1 MAECIVEKES
11 HQKPEKIPRRRR
23 IFLRTLLLSWLIIVF
38 TVTIF
43 VFAIIPYQKSQL
55 QNEMKI
61 QASVAFSSVSQIA
74 ENSIILEDYSTVV
87 DHCLTLLQNNT
98 RILYIVIT
106 RHDGFSL
113 VHTSTNWSQKTLD
126 SKWLPRNKQNSES
139 GRFLMSEI
147 VNHEVY
153 NVSFPFRYSGIDWG
167 WIHIGLAPERYYS
180 DLRSLYVRIIL
191 TSILA
196 ISLGMV
202 ASYYFAKQISKPIM
216 LLNQVAKSI
225 RSGDLSA
232 RAEINSGDEVE
243 SLADSFNRTA
253 EHLKSEITE
262 KETEIRERKL
272 VEAALRES
280 EERYRTIIESI
291 EDGYYE
297 ADTYGNMTFVN
308 EVMSKILGYSAQ
320 ELTGMNSI
328 KLIGTDNKKT
338 VYRMFAGVFFSEKP
352 ISVFGLEI
360 MRKDG
365 KKRQIETSI
374 SLIKNLMGEKIGFR
388 GVARDVDER
397 KKQEENLIYT
407 AYHDV
412 LTGLKNRKWFY
423 EKLSDLIKHA
433 KRYQYEI
440 TLLYIDI
447 DNFKKVN
454 DRIGHEAGD
463 LLLQIIAE
471 RLRNCLRKTDAI
483 ARIGG
488 DEFTVILDNPTE
500 DLSPEVVA
508 GKIVESIQKSYRIH
522 EQNID
527 YISASI
533 GISSFPKDA
542 DDLESLVKKADT
554 AMYLAKEKRNCYSSC
569 HSV

>member
-11 HQKPEKIPRRRR
+11 HQKLEKIPRRRR

-55 QNEMKI
+55 RNEMKI

-87 DHCLTLLQNNT
+87 DHCLTLIQNNA
-98 RILYIVIT
+98 RILYIVII

-126 SKWLPRNKQNSES
+126 SKWLSRNKQNSEA

-147 VNHEVY
+147 VKQEVY

-167 WIHIGLAPERYYS
+167 WIHIGLAPERFYS
-180 DLRSLYVRIIL
+180 DLKSLYVRIIL

-202 ASYYFAKQISKPIM
+202 ASYYFARRISKPIM

-232 RAEINSGDEVE
+232 RAEIHSGDEVE

-253 EHLKSEITE
+253 EHLKTEITE
-262 KETEIRERKL
+262 KETEIRERKM

-297 ADTYGNMTFVN
+297 ADKYGNMTFVN

-320 ELTGMNSI
+320 ELSGMNSI
-328 KLIGTDNKKT
+328 KLIGKDNKKT
-338 VYRMFAGVFFSEKP
+338 VYRMFARVFFSGKP

-374 SLIKNLMGEKIGFR
+374 ALVKNLKGEKIGFR

-412 LTGLKNRKWFY
+412 LTGLRNRKWFY

-463 LLLQIIAE
+463 RLLQIIAE
-471 RLRNCLRKTDAI
+471 RLSNCLRKTDAI

-500 DLSPEVVA
+500 ELSPEVVA
-508 GKIVESIQKSYRIH
+508 GKIVESIQKSYQIH
-522 EQNID
+522 EQSID

-533 GISSFPKDA
+533 GISCFPKDA

-554 AMYLAKEKRNCYSSC
+554 AMYQAKEKRNCYITSFLA
-569 HSV
+569 